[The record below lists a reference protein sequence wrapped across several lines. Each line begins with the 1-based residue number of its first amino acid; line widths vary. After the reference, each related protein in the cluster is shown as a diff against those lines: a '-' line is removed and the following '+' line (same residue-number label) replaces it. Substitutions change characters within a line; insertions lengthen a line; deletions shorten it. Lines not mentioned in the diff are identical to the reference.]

1 MDRLEATVAHL
12 DRLIGFATVSAAS
25 NLELIDYVEAVLA
38 TEGIKARRILDST
51 GRKASLLAT
60 IGPSDRAGIV
70 LSAHSDVVPA
80 EEPNWTSPPF
90 TASLRDNRL
99 HGRGSCDMKGFIAC
113 VLASIGSFKRLA
125 SVTPV
130 HLALSYDEE
139 VGCHGAPDLVAAV
152 ARLEAMP
159 ALCIVGEPTSLKVV
173 SAHKGKVAKRIIVT
187 GLTGHSA
194 MPHRA
199 ANAVTAAARIVS
211 LIDELAQECAAKASA
226 SSSFDPPY
234 TTLHVGSLHGGSA
247 LNLVPDRAVIEFE
260 IRSLPDTDVA
270 ALLKR
275 IEAGI
280 AEQRNQLRQ
289 SAPDAGIRVE
299 DMSAYPGLATRE
311 DDPALSI
318 VAQLAGS
325 DAKPATVS
333 FGTEAGLYS
342 AAGMTTIVC
351 GPGNMARAHK
361 ADEWIGLDELAATNR
376 MMERLALK
384 LGQPIAEWLD
394 SPIRLTA
401 KSSRQ

>member
-12 DRLIGFATVSAAS
+12 DRLIGFATVSAQS

-38 TEGIKARRILDST
+38 SEGIKARRIPDST

-80 EEPNWTSPPF
+80 EEPNWSSPPF
-90 TASLRDNRL
+90 IASLRDNRL
-99 HGRGSCDMKGFIAC
+99 YARGSCDMKGFIAC
-113 VLASIGSFKRLA
+113 ILASIGSFKRMA
-125 SVTPV
+125 SATPV

-139 VGCHGAPDLVAAV
+139 IGCRGAPDLVAAV
-152 ARLEAMP
+152 AGLEAMP

-173 SAHKGKVAKRIIVT
+173 SAHKGKVAKRITVT

-194 MPHRA
+194 LPHRA
-199 ANAVTAAARIVS
+199 ANAVTAAARIAS
-211 LIDELAQECAAKASA
+211 LIDDLARECAATASLQ
-226 SSSFDPPY
+226 SPFDPPY

-270 ALLKR
+270 SLLKR

-280 AEQRNQLRQ
+280 AEQRNHLRQ
-289 SAPDAGIRVE
+289 SAPEADIRVE
-299 DMSAYPGLATRE
+299 EISAYPGLATHA
-311 DDPALSI
+311 DGPLSI
-318 VAQLAGS
+318 VAQLAAS
-325 DAKPATVS
+325 DARPATVS

-342 AAGMTTIVC
+342 AAGIATLVC
-351 GPGNMARAHK
+351 GPGNMTRAHK

-376 MMERLALK
+376 MMERLAQRLD
-384 LGQPIAEWLD
+384 QPIAEWPD

-401 KSSRQ
+401 TASRQ

>member
-12 DRLIGFATVSAAS
+12 DRLIGFATISAES
-25 NLELIDYVEAVLA
+25 NLDLIDYVEAVLA
-38 TEGIKARRILDST
+38 TEGIKARRILDRT

-60 IGPSDRAGIV
+60 IGPSDRTGIV

-80 EEPNWTSPPF
+80 EEPNWSSPPF
-90 TASLRDNRL
+90 TASLRGNRL

-113 VLASIGSFKRLA
+113 VLASIGSFKRMA
-125 SVTPV
+125 SATPV

-139 VGCHGAPDLVAAV
+139 VGCRGAPDLVAAV

-159 ALCIVGEPTSLKVV
+159 ALCVVGEPTSLQVV

-194 MPHRA
+194 LPHRA
-199 ANAVTAAARIVS
+199 GNAVTAAARIAS
-211 LIDELAQECAAKASA
+211 LIDDLARECAAQASA
-226 SSSFDPPY
+226 HSPFDPPY

-270 ALLKR
+270 FLLKR

-280 AEQRNQLRQ
+280 AEQRSHLRQ
-289 SAPDAGIRVE
+289 SAPEADIHVE
-299 DMSAYPGLATRE
+299 DMSAYPGLATPP

-342 AAGMTTIVC
+342 TAGMTTVVC
-351 GPGNMARAHK
+351 GPGNMTRAHK

-376 MMERLALK
+376 MMERLAQWLDR
-384 LGQPIAEWLD
+384 PIAEWPD

-401 KSSRQ
+401 TASRQ

>member
-12 DRLIGFATVSAAS
+12 DRLIGFATVSADS
-25 NLELIDYVEAVLA
+25 NLDLIDYVEAVLA
-38 TEGIKARRILDST
+38 AEGIEARRIPDST

-80 EEPNWTSPPF
+80 EEPNWSSPPF
-90 TASLRDNRL
+90 TASLRENRL
-99 HGRGSCDMKGFIAC
+99 YGRGSCDMKGFIAC
-113 VLASIGSFKRLA
+113 ALASIGQFKHMA
-125 SVTPV
+125 TATPV

-139 VGCHGAPDLVAAV
+139 VGCRGAPDLVAAV
-152 ARLEAMP
+152 SRLETAP

-173 SAHKGKVAKRIIVT
+173 SAHKGKVAKRITVT

-194 MPHRA
+194 LPHRA
-199 ANAVTAAARIVS
+199 GNAVTAAARIAS
-211 LIDELAQECAAKASA
+211 LIDDLARDCAAKASP
-226 SSSFDPPY
+226 SSPFDPPY
-234 TTLHVGSLHGGSA
+234 TTLHVGSLHGGSV

-270 ALLKR
+270 ALLKC
-275 IEAGI
+275 IDTGI
-280 AEQRNQLRQ
+280 AEQRSHLRR
-289 SAPDAGIRVE
+289 SALEADIRVE
-299 DMSAYPGLATRE
+299 DISAYPGLATHKN
-311 DDPALSI
+311 DPALAI

-342 AAGMTTIVC
+342 AAGVTTVVC

-376 MMERLALK
+376 MMDRLAQK
-384 LGQPIAEWLD
+384 LGQPIAEWLVA
-394 SPIRLTA
+394 T
-401 KSSRQ
+401 